1 MCDEAGTSLTADDGG
16 VQARERPK
24 VLQSGG
30 IVTRW
35 RPCRHPLT
43 GPRRRASP
51 RPARGRRCPRVRPL
65 GGSSRMRHRVARH
78 GPPTASPRRGGPE
91 ERHPR
96 RHGGRRRPRPE
107 RHHRGRDLDRGHHR
121 QAPGTCRRQRADRLR
136 HVRRKLDRRCVV
148 HRRRRGHHS
157 RRARAP
163 GALLPQ
169 GRRRPGV
176 RRQDRRRSP
185 RGGGPGPRW
194 AHPARL
200 ARPHGVRLL
209 DTADAR
215 RHHVSRARRAADA
228 VLRGMLGRAEIEAA
242 RQRLKGAIYETPC
255 PYSQTLSE
263 ISGVRCF
270 VKLENLQM
278 TGSFKERGAANL
290 LLQLDPAERASGVAA
305 ASAGNHGLAVAFHAA
320 RLGIGAVI
328 VMPEWAPLIKVTS
341 ARRYGAE
348 VILSGANYD
357 EAYGLARQIATER
370 GLAFVH
376 PFDDER
382 VVAGQG
388 TLGLELLE
396 QCPDMDA
403 VVVPVGGGGLVG
415 GVALAIKAVRPGV
428 RVIGVQAEALDAMK
442 QALATGTRTTLPPAA
457 TIADGIAVRQVGEIT
472 LALAM
477 HYVDDVV
484 AVTEEELANAILL
497 LLEIEKTVV
506 EGAGAA
512 PLAALLNRQ
521 LGLEGRTVVL
531 VLSGGN
537 IDVTMISR
545 IIERGLVKDARL
557 VRLSVILRDQPGAL
571 ARLAALV
578 GEARANI
585 LHIEH
590 ERAFSRAA
598 IGESR
603 VELTLETSG
612 REQIEIVKRRLIE
625 SGYRV
630 EERRA

>member
-1 MCDEAGTSLTADDGG
+1 MLETAD
-16 VQARERPK
+16 
-24 VLQSGG
+24 
-30 IVTRW
+30 
-35 RPCRHPLT
+35 
-43 GPRRRASP
+43 
-51 RPARGRRCPRVRPL
+51 
-65 GGSSRMRHRVARH
+65 
-78 GPPTASPRRGGPE
+78 
-91 ERHPR
+91 
-96 RHGGRRRPRPE
+96 
-107 RHHRGRDLDRGHHR
+107 
-121 QAPGTCRRQRADRLR
+121 
-136 HVRRKLDRRCVV
+136 
-148 HRRRRGHHS
+148 
-157 RRARAP
+157 
-163 GALLPQ
+163 
-169 GRRRPGV
+169 
-176 RRQDRRRSP
+176 
-185 RGGGPGPRW
+185 
-194 AHPARL
+194 
-200 ARPHGVRLL
+200 
-209 DTADAR
+209 
-215 RHHVSRARRAADA
+215 
-228 VLRGMLGRAEIEAA
+228 IEAA
-242 RQRLKGAIYETPC
+242 RKRLEGAIYQTPC
-255 PYSQTLSE
+255 AYSQTLSE
-263 ISGVRCF
+263 LSGVRCF

-290 LLQLDPAERASGVAA
+290 LLQLDPEERARGVAA

-320 RLGIGAVI
+320 RLGLGAVI

-341 ARRYGAE
+341 SRRHGAE
-348 VILSGANYD
+348 VILSGDNYD
-357 EAYGLARQIATER
+357 EAYGRARQIATER
-370 GLAFVH
+370 GLTFVH
-376 PFDDER
+376 PFDDDR

-415 GVALAIKAVRPGV
+415 GVAMAIKASRPDV
-428 RVIGVQAEALDAMK
+428 RVVGVQAEALAAMK
-442 QALATGTRTTLPPAA
+442 EALVTGTRTTLPPAS
-457 TIADGIAVRQVGEIT
+457 TIADGIAVRQVGKIT
-472 LALAM
+472 LTLASR
-477 HYVDDVV
+477 YLDDVV
-484 AVTEEELANAILL
+484 TVTEEELANAILL

-521 LGLEGRTVVL
+521 LGLGGRNVVL

-612 REQIEIVKRRLIE
+612 LEQIDVVKQRLVE

-630 EERRA
+630 EERRG